1 MKSFAWSRRES
12 LEFIS
17 KQKLKEIRTD
27 YIRFLLHRARTDL
40 SRYNVTGSDSEMINR
55 LFDRILRSKN
65 LLKDLYVLSNI
76 PEFKNLGKHLV
87 YVLKK
92 LEDGVIGFGNV
103 AQNVKND
110 KEYLESEI
118 LNLLSNPQL
127 RKTVEVSTEE
137 VETIQ
142 RNDSEKAE
150 PDFTIAHPE
159 ASAEED
165 FKTEEKTETEEEDF
179 KKNYLE
185 LIYSESKEEDFVYE
199 IPKLENAESN
209 HGEETA
215 EVADGDSF
223 ENEAF
228 SIPEEIQ
235 GDSNENQSED
245 GEAAKTEETFETTE
259 TTEVTETFET
269 TESTVENIPEEIPAD
284 EAEEEFGN
292 VRRDPVEE
300 LAEEQETDKE
310 LIEIYDGK
318 DRITLSREI
327 QDDLETYVEEEEIE
341 DDPEEAITEE
351 PPANAM
357 FLEFEEHI
365 IGKNEELKE
374 GFEKMI
380 NFSTN
385 KPDDNE
391 RDGAI
396 LKIMAVSSE
405 LELHSQKMSL
415 EIISNVY
422 NTITLSFE
430 KISEGKYD
438 LSESTLKLFG
448 RGLSLV
454 ESLIKG
460 DDYFGYKDILKSIEN
475 IRSALLEDK
484 KKREEYARRTEERKQ
499 AEKELSQ
506 SFANEGQKEKFLQ
519 LRDLIKDTEVK
530 LKHLDRISG
539 EYQIYEALRS
549 ISIPLN
555 NFKEIVKIARELD
568 RSKLVKLSEGSYVFI
583 KFLQNYRINPVSSET
598 KEIFDYIVFNLK
610 SLAMGKES
618 EDLDLF
624 ISYLND
630 PVKIFSNTKKSK

>member
-40 SRYNVTGSDSEMINR
+40 SRYNVTGTDSEMINR

-137 VETIQ
+137 VETFQ

-165 FKTEEKTETEEEDF
+165 FKTDEKTETEEEDF

-199 IPKLENAESN
+199 IPKLENAES
-209 HGEETA
+209 GTGDETT
-215 EVADGDSF
+215 EDADGEGF

-235 GDSNENQSED
+235 GHSNENQSED
-245 GEAAKTEETFETTE
+245 GEATKTEETFETTE
-259 TTEVTETFET
+259 TTETTEAFEA

-284 EAEEEFGN
+284 DTEEFG
-292 VRRDPVEE
+292 DAQGDSVEE

-310 LIEIYDGK
+310 LIEIHDGK